1 MEHRRSPL
9 PIFAAFDLEFDRP
22 LPPSWGS
29 EKTTIERRQNEQQVN
44 IIAASVVEFN
54 SFAPRTRTFRSLAP
68 LPMSTSKIMSF
79 AHHLLSLHE
88 QGYAIVSWGGTA
100 SDFRMLCGKLEA
112 YPELVRDLKRL
123 CMSHVDIPIAILA
136 QHGMMVGLESVAKA
150 CFRDKRDGKEESSKD
165 LAEIWKQGGRQ
176 SLKVLRHVEEDA
188 LLTGRVFGFV
198 MSTPRIRFDGS
209 SFAPPVNSCIK
220 ISPGTQWI
228 AWHTKKHDKTMVVTM
243 DVEAAS
249 RQGSTILTVASSRAL
264 ARTKT
269 FPWEIKAPFAVESCL
284 SWM

>member
-68 LPMSTSKIMSF
+68 LAMSTSKIMSF
-79 AHHLLSLHE
+79 AHHLLTLHE
-88 QGYAIVSWGGTA
+88 QGYAIVSWGGSA

-112 YPELVRDLKRL
+112 YPDLVRDLKRL

-136 QHGMMVGLESVAKA
+136 QHGMMVGLESCAAA
-150 CFRDKRDGKEESSKD
+150 CLSDKGSGKETPSKK
-165 LAEIWKQGGRQ
+165 LCELWQRGGAD
-176 SLKVLRHVEEDA
+176 SLRVVRHVEDDA
-188 LLTGRVFGFV
+188 FVTARLYRFIVESQRVDPRTYTGFRKRVS
-198 MSTPRIRFDGS
+198 MKSTIQ
-209 SFAPPVNSCIK
+209 
-220 ISPGTQWI
+220 PGD
-228 AWHTKKHDKTMVVTM
+228 AWAAWETTRSDRTMVVPLPLSRGRPQ
-243 DVEAAS
+243 DVAACKA
-249 RQGSTILTVASSRAL
+249 IK
-264 ARTKT
+264 RTFAWK
-269 FPWEIKAPFAVESCL
+269 PEPPFTVESCCV
-284 SWM
+284 WADV